1 MSDTPRRPMRI
12 MMFSNALN
20 LTGGPLHQ
28 YEIALHLKR
37 TGQAE
42 PIIWCHMSGPLQD
55 MYSAAGIEVIV
66 EEHPLTHAAGSL
78 DVYDRAA
85 RDLGE
90 RMRLREIDV
99 VYANTLESF
108 LAIEAAKQAGIPS
121 LWNVHESEPWQT
133 YFIRFGDPI
142 AARALRCFEYPYRTV
157 FVSDATRDLFN
168 PLNTRLNFSVIH
180 NGLDTG
186 RIDELVAGRSR
197 ADARRQLRVDDDELV
212 ILLLG
217 TVCERKGQLD
227 LPQALALVP
236 AAWQDRLR
244 VFIVGDR
251 PSPYSD
257 RVHTSVAELPEA
269 LQQRVHLVEEIHDTA
284 LYYLAADVFVCT
296 SRVESFPRVITEAMY
311 FGLPVVTTPVFGIRE
326 QVAPGIN
333 GEFYDPGQSDKLAA
347 ALLKLLTDPDLRAL
361 EGDNARHVLQ
371 KLNSFTDMNNAY
383 TRIFR
388 EAVGTGATL

>member
-1 MSDTPRRPMRI
+1 
-12 MMFSNALN
+12 
-20 LTGGPLHQ
+20 
-28 YEIALHLKR
+28 
-37 TGQAE
+37 
-42 PIIWCHMSGPLQD
+42 
-55 MYSAAGIEVIV
+55 VIV
-66 EEHPLTHAAGSL
+66 EEHPLTHAAGSIE
-78 DVYDRAA
+78 VYDRAA

-90 RMRLREIDV
+90 RMRRREIDV

-142 AARALRCFEYPYRTV
+142 AACALKCFEHPYRTV

-168 PLNTRLNFSVIH
+168 PLNNRLNFSVIH

-186 RIDELVAGRSR
+186 RIDTLVAGRSR
-197 ADARRQLRVDDDELV
+197 QQAREQLGVQTDELV

-227 LPQALALVP
+227 LPLALAQVP
-236 AAWQDRLR
+236 TSWHEKLR

-257 RVHTSVAELPEA
+257 RVHTSVAELPEK
-269 LQQRVHLVEEIHDTA
+269 LRERVHLVEEIHDTA

-326 QVAPGIN
+326 QVTPGIN
-333 GEFYDPGQSDKLAA
+333 GEFYDPAQPDKLAA
-347 ALLKLLTDPDLRAL
+347 ALMKLLSDPDLRAL
-361 EGDNARHVLQ
+361 EGHNARYVLQ
-371 KLNSFTDMNNAY
+371 KLNSFTDMNDAY
-383 TRIFR
+383 TRLFR
-388 EAVGTGATL
+388 EAVGTGVAL